1 MKELYVKC
9 IPELAKFEMKLIEQ
23 ADLLEKFN
31 HILLKFDMDLVTR
44 ADKISLNNFKVEV
57 NQKFINKDVLP
68 ELDRKHM

>member
-1 MKELYVKC
+1 
-9 IPELAKFEMKLIEQ
+9 MKLIEQ
-23 ADLLEKFN
+23 ADLLEKYN

-44 ADKISLNNFKVEV
+44 ADKISLNNFKLEV